1 MHQGPEGA
9 SVVRA
14 EQNAAFPDESGF
26 LETEGFRVFGVN
38 QMWQCSI
45 YE

>member
-38 QMWQCSI
+38 QI
-45 YE
+45 YELGL